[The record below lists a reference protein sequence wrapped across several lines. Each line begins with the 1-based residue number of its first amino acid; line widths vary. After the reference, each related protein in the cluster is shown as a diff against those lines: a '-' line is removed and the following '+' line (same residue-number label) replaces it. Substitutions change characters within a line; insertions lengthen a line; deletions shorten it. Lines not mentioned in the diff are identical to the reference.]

1 MDPTIEPVKYAPRS
15 KSTDREVTCER
26 FLATQALKRLA
37 GVWKT
42 PVLLLLGDRRRRF
55 AELERELSPIS
66 AKVLTER
73 LRELERSGLVIRE
86 ELDSEP
92 PKVVEYS
99 LAPLAEALRP
109 ALAALVAWEQT
120 MRAADAHGS
129 PAPPLR
135 G

>member
-1 MDPTIEPVKYAPRS
+1 MDPTVQTVKNAPRS

-42 PVLLLLGDRRRRF
+42 PVLLLLFDGRRRF
-55 AELERELSPIS
+55 AELERELAPIS

-73 LRELERSGLVIRE
+73 LRELEHAGLVVRA
-86 ELDSEP
+86 ELESEP

-99 LAPLAEALRP
+99 LAPLGDALRP
-109 ALAALVAWEQT
+109 TLDALIAWEQM
-120 MRAADAHGS
+120 MRVAGAQTS
-129 PAPPLR
+129 TT
-135 G
+135 